1 MSFYIGPV
9 NIDSPVFLA
18 PMSGVSDPPYRRM
31 VRRFGA
37 GLVFSEMLATRPM
50 VENVRKSPKK
60 RELFDFENEFPI
72 AVQLAGCEPD
82 VVAEAARICEA
93 RGAHLIDLNF
103 GCPVKKIVNN
113 MGGSA
118 LMRDEDL
125 SIRIIESTVKAVSV
139 PVSVKMRLGWDF
151 DCLNAH
157 RLAKMSED
165 VGVKMITVHGRT
177 RNQLY
182 NGSADWHAVRAVR
195 DEISIPLIVNGD
207 ICSIEDARTALECS
221 GADGVMVGRGTYGR
235 PWLVKQIIDDLSG
248 ISVETT
254 PVGNSLFEII
264 DTHYREI
271 IAYYGERTGV
281 QIGRKHL
288 GWYAQANFSSLEKIS
303 DFKSAVNTSTSS
315 EAVCE
320 IIESYFKDDTPS
332 TQSTLSAA

>member
-1 MSFYIGPV
+1 MSFSIGTV

-50 VENVRKSPKK
+50 VENARKSPKK
-60 RELFDFENEFPI
+60 REMFDFENEFPI

-125 SIRIIESTVKAVSV
+125 SMRIIESTVNAVSV

-157 RLAKMSED
+157 RLAKMSEN
-165 VGVKMITVHGRT
+165 VGVQMITVHGRT

-182 NGSADWHAVRAVR
+182 NGSADWNAVRAVR

-235 PWLVKQIIDDLSG
+235 PWLAQQIIDALSG
-248 ISVETT
+248 NAIKA
-254 PVGNSLFEII
+254 PPIGNSLFEII

-288 GWYAQANFSSLEKIS
+288 GWYAQSNLTSSEKIAS
-303 DFKSAVNTSTSS
+303 FKSAVNTSVSS
-315 EAVCE
+315 EAVYE
-320 IIESYFKDDTPS
+320 IIAAYFKDKRTES
-332 TQSTLSAA
+332 HIVASLA